1 MDSDIWIQWAILII
15 LLMLSAFFS
24 SAETALISTNRVR
37 MQTRAEAGDRRA
49 ARVLRILDDYGKM
62 LSAILI
68 GNNIVNLTASALTT
82 VLAERIWG
90 SMAISVATGVL
101 TIVLLI
107 CGEVAPKTVAAS
119 RAERLAIAYSG
130 VISVLMVVLTPVI
143 AVVNTLAGLV
153 VRLFGVDGA
162 DRLTMT
168 EQELRTYVD
177 VSHEDG
183 AIETG
188 ERQII
193 TNALDFSDTVAK
205 DIMIPRIDMSCV
217 EADAEYHEVMRVFRQ
232 EMYTRIPVYEE
243 DMDNI
248 IGLVNVKDLL
258 LVQDRDSFKAR
269 DVLREGLY
277 TYEYKKTADLMMEM
291 REKGRNVAFV
301 LSEYGVTVGM
311 ITLEDLLEE
320 IVGEIRD
327 EYDLDE
333 EELIKEVGEGRYLV
347 EANQKLDDINDACG
361 TELHSE
367 DYDTIGGLMIERLD
381 RLPRGGESV
390 TLPDGTVLTA
400 RGIKRNRITKV
411 LLFIKKPSI
420 DTKAVV

>member
-258 LVQDRDSFKAR
+258 LLQDRDSFKAR

-320 IVGEIRD
+320 IVGEIYD
-327 EYDLDE
+327 EDDR
-333 EELIKEVGEGRYLV
+333 EVPEDGGKTEGQ
-347 EANQKLDDINDACG
+347 EQ
-361 TELHSE
+361 
-367 DYDTIGGLMIERLD
+367 
-381 RLPRGGESV
+381 
-390 TLPDGTVLTA
+390 
-400 RGIKRNRITKV
+400 
-411 LLFIKKPSI
+411 
-420 DTKAVV
+420 